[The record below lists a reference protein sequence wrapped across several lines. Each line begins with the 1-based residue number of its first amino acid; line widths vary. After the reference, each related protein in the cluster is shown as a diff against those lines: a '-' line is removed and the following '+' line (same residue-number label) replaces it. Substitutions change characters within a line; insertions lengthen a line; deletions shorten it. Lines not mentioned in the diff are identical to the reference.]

1 MNRTIVIAIGILL
14 AFCLGVHFY
23 AQWDM
28 KRFDAYLDEEYGDT
42 LEQWRQVSRQDIVF
56 ADEEPAPELEQP
68 PPPLPT
74 SGVPDDIP
82 EHLKLPPEL
91 NNGHYR
97 GRQEYTPER
106 PEPSYE
112 EVLRFG
118 NIIKEIIRDYNPERP
133 IAEVWPQ
140 FIEAEKIYREH
151 AERDLGYTP
160 LTIYNY
166 DRFDWVYEQTWAFPE
181 VTALLFSEG
190 EKEARGEDSHFEF
203 TRQIDMGECDPDWN
217 LMPLRDGRE
226 FRSRYGH
233 TYEFRYSTSD
243 GGFYTSTI
251 GLSGDPDTNKLVVID
266 VHETSD
272 EELQRL
278 SGWNYNINYYTNEP
292 VHYEPYQRI
301 EK

>member
-1 MNRTIVIAIGILL
+1 MNRTLIAAIIVIIA
-14 AFCLGVHFY
+14 ACVAVHFWTE
-23 AQWDM
+23 QEM

-56 ADEEPAPELEQP
+56 TDEEPAPELAQP

-74 SGVPDDIP
+74 SSVPDDIP
-82 EHLKLPPEL
+82 EHLKLPPEW
-91 NNGHYR
+91 NNGHYHSIE
-97 GRQEYTPER
+97 EYTAEY
-106 PEPSYE
+106 PEPPYE
-112 EVLRFG
+112 EALRFV
-118 NIIKEIIRDYNPERP
+118 NIIKEIVRDYNPERP

-160 LTIYNY
+160 LGGFSYN
-166 DRFDWVYEQTWAFPE
+166 RSDWQYEHAWAHPE
-181 VTALLFSEG
+181 VVSLVLSETDR
-190 EKEARGEDSHFEF
+190 ERRVDASF
-203 TRQIDMGECDPDWN
+203 TFTYLIDMGERDPDWN
-217 LMPLRDGRE
+217 LMLLRDGRE

-243 GGFYTSTI
+243 GGFYTSI
-251 GLSGDPDTNKLVVID
+251 RGLSGDPDTNKHVVID